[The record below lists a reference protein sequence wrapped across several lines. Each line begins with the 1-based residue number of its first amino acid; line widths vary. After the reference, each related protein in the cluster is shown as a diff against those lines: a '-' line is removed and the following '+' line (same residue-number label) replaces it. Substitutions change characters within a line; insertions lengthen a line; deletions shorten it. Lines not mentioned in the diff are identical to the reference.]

1 MRNIFGPMV
10 LLLDKSPGGKT
21 TTTNVWLQRRG
32 YQVKQ
37 VECLTDVIENTID
50 FTLGVQPSLIL
61 LNCGQGD
68 DVCEDRLRLLQ
79 EITES
84 KNLPIIALAG
94 LTESFIGDKILTIE
108 NLEALQPLLN
118 NLLTKSYSKAA

>member
-1 MRNIFGPMV
+1 MV